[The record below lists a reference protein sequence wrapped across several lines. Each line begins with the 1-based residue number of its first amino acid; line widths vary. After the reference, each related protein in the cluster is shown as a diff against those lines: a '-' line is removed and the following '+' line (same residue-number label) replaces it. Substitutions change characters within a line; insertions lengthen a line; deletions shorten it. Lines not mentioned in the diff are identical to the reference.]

1 MSTEIDR
8 VIEFQRA
15 AGHYPGI
22 VMHVER
28 EGAVLLERCVGA
40 MGPGSDAEPMRD
52 DAFFRI
58 ASLTKGIVSTVAMMF
73 VESGDIVLDAPV
85 AEYLPVLDGLRMA
98 DGSRPLRPPSVRDLM
113 RHTSGLAYAGETRD
127 PAARA
132 RADAIGLDARLF
144 SLGADE
150 VLETLCRLPLCAQPG
165 TTFRY
170 GFSTDVLGLVIEAV
184 SSRRLGEV
192 IGDRLLEPL
201 GMHET
206 GFDIGADQPGR
217 FARAH
222 PGDLA
227 WSAFC
232 SRIDDGITAGNP
244 LHSGGGGLIS
254 TLPDF
259 VRFARFVADGGFVG
273 QEALLRPE
281 TFAELTRDQL
291 GADIDGPFAFTGP
304 GFGFSL
310 GWAVCETW
318 GAPAYPAA
326 VGELTWSG
334 VSGTFLY
341 FHPARRWFAVGFTSN
356 TATRLMTRFELRRA
370 IASLDR

>member
-201 GMHET
+201 
-206 GFDIGADQPGR
+206 
-217 FARAH
+217 
-222 PGDLA
+222 
-227 WSAFC
+227 
-232 SRIDDGITAGNP
+232 TACTRPALTSEPINP
-244 LHSGGGGLIS
+244 GGLRRPILA
-254 TLPDF
+254 TLPGPPS
-259 VRFARFVADGGFVG
+259 VRESTTGLPRATRCIPVAAASYRPSRTSSGSPASWPMVG
-273 QEALLRPE
+273 
-281 TFAELTRDQL
+281 
-291 GADIDGPFAFTGP
+291 
-304 GFGFSL
+304 S
-310 GWAVCETW
+310 
-318 GAPAYPAA
+318 
-326 VGELTWSG
+326 S
-334 VSGTFLY
+334 
-341 FHPARRWFAVGFTSN
+341 ARRHCCDPRPSPN
-356 TATRLMTRFELRRA
+356 SRA
-370 IASLDR
+370 INSAPTSTGRSRSRAQASASRSAGPCAKPGVRQPIQRPWAS